1 MTETTNRDNQQAEIA
16 DRIRKLIALRRTS
29 QNSFAREL
37 GLDRANLSKHLSGR
51 LPITA
56 GLINRIVAD
65 MGVSKRWLMTGEG
78 APYEKPV
85 HADYISAPYLSA
97 QGLGNNTATTGTPIY
112 DIDVVAGCRE
122 LSQMFTADR
131 IIGYVSLPRLRT
143 DNAIVRVSGDSM
155 MPVITPGAYVAI
167 NPNTDLRNIL
177 WGQIYVIVMEDYR
190 LVKYLRRHD
199 DPTKLRLLSAN
210 PDYDEMIIDR
220 ADIRALYL
228 VEAIIN
234 YDLRC

>member
-1 MTETTNRDNQQAEIA
+1 MTETPNLDNQQAEIA
-16 DRIRKLIALRRTS
+16 DRIRKLIALRHTS

-78 APYEKPV
+78 SPYEKPL
-85 HADYISAPYLSA
+85 HADYINAP
-97 QGLGNNTATTGTPIY
+97 GLGSNTATTGTPIY

-167 NPNTDLRNIL
+167 NPNTDFRNIL

-199 DPTKLRLLSAN
+199 DPNKLRLLSAN
-210 PDYDEMIIDR
+210 PAYDEMIIDR
-220 ADIRALYL
+220 TDVRALYL